1 MNKFVGV
8 AYFSFATT
16 NMEKE
21 AVLYTQK
28 MQNNNHRQNVLLNA
42 VSQAVYCAIIIIKVG
57 IIENETFALIISIFF
72 FFLLNSHN
80 KCNVNYC
87 VKIILNVCVC
97 IRVFYYSCNNRVKV
111 IVSSN
116 TQVSRLFNDD
126 DELIT
131 VLHA

>member
-21 AVLYTQK
+21 ALIHIAALYIQK

-72 FFLLNSHN
+72 FLLNSHN

-87 VKIILNVCVC
+87 VKIILNVC
-97 IRVFYYSCNNRVKV
+97 VFYYSCNNRVKV

-131 VLHA
+131 VLHG

>member
-21 AVLYTQK
+21 APIHIAALYIQK

-72 FFLLNSHN
+72 FF
-80 KCNVNYC
+80 C
-87 VKIILNVCVC
+87 
-97 IRVFYYSCNNRVKV
+97 
-111 IVSSN
+111 
-116 TQVSRLFNDD
+116 
-126 DELIT
+126 
-131 VLHA
+131 